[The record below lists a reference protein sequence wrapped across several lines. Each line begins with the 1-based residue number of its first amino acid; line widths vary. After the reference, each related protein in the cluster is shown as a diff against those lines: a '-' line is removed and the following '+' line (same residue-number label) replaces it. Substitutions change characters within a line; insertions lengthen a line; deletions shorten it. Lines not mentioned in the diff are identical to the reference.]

1 MEWMGKIAKVQKAVT
16 SHKPTPNGANNH
28 PTVYKILLQQ
38 LLPSSIPSPPVV
50 VCYIVMFYFVL
61 ICSHSLSRTH
71 HSPLLSLSLTLS
83 ELCHVF
89 NPEVRTPLPPLLSP
103 NPSLCSAS

>member
-50 VCYIVMFYFVL
+50 VCYI
-61 ICSHSLSRTH
+61 LS
-71 HSPLLSLSLTLS
+71 
-83 ELCHVF
+83 
-89 NPEVRTPLPPLLSP
+89 
-103 NPSLCSAS
+103 